1 MKYNHFDSYEFQRKS
16 KFRVDNSLKA
26 LLKEDGEPIAEDA
39 FEYTHVPHRLARAVN
54 ELPTTNAYTYCE
66 SKLIKDEY
74 ISGESIR
81 IGLTEE
87 DVKSQ
92 EGDSNELD
100 CRFLYHMVDLFFTE
114 ESHHAAHQ
122 LKKIL
127 QDLSERDALA
137 YINILPDSDAHFTM
151 NVFNEN
157 NLSNERMTSI
167 IRDTAWVFVASRKKR
182 LQKATDKLNILL
194 EKQYLHRIHSESGDE
209 SSALTTSELSQLLK
223 CEKTIAWQK
232 KLLISA
238 VLIGNSRIIA
248 GKAHFP
254 GTKSPELLRQ
264 IELQLVPPVYTE
276 GELLVKCGQISIND
290 IYKTI
295 NFMNTSIPPVR
306 DTDSDA
312 EFSFSVN
319 ETTRENFLWA
329 KVLYKPTPRAQSHFE
344 NNFLHPSDQVY
355 RWSRGEMIENT
366 WEQADVLVLL
376 GSEMVPPKRAMVD
389 RIKRNLEHSLKHN
402 PRNRKLSAIISFR
415 YA

>member
-87 DVKSQ
+87 D
-92 EGDSNELD
+92 
-100 CRFLYHMVDLFFTE
+100 
-114 ESHHAAHQ
+114 
-122 LKKIL
+122 KIL